1 MVWYG
6 IVKRFTWKD
15 KVKVWADEHKK
26 YEQGCEQGV
35 FACLVMIILEN
46 FNCQRRRE
54 PLNGAVKSYKKYL
67 FKFEN
72 LYILNVL

>member
-1 MVWYG
+1 MG
-6 IVKRFTWKD
+6 CMNSK
-15 KVKVWADEHKK
+15 KVYSEGQSKSMSTKSMSS
-26 YEQGCEQGV
+26 GCEQGV

-46 FNCQRRRE
+46 LNCQRQRE
-54 PLNGAVKSYKKYL
+54 PLNGAVKSYEKYL